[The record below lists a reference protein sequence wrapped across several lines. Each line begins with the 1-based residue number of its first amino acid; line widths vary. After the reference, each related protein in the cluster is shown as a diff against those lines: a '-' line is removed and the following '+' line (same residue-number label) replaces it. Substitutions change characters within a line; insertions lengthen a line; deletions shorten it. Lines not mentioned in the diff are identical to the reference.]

1 MPGLVLE
8 MAASHFKS
16 RREFTKVPGEVKGE
30 RGDFP
35 TNGAGTIGCGCPHA
49 KNMNFNPQ
57 LALDT
62 KINTELVID
71 FNVKPET
78 IKYLEENWRKCDLD
92 LGRDFYR
99 EDTKSQSH
107 DRKRKIDKMDFIKKE
122 KKKNLLLYRKHG

>member
-1 MPGLVLE
+1 
-8 MAASHFKS
+8 
-16 RREFTKVPGEVKGE
+16 
-30 RGDFP
+30 
-35 TNGAGTIGCGCPHA
+35 
-49 KNMNFNPQ
+49 MNFNPQ

-122 KKKNLLLYRKHG
+122 KKKNFFSIGNMVKKMKRQATDWEKSICQTLI